1 MADALDLGSSV
12 PRTCR
17 FDSCH
22 PHLGFYRVKSIH
34 AVRAFFYARKKHPK
48 RLEVARLAVLS
59 NKLAV
64 GSTVEP
70 EMTIRTGVG
79 GLDQKEE
86 QPYRKED
93 DDQTPNPTSSP
104 TRSIALTFRTRE
116 ITHLASPSVTV
127 IQLATSLILPCKFLK
142 TK

>member
-1 MADALDLGSSV
+1 MKRLRNQVSVVISNELALGS
-12 PRTCR
+12 T
-17 FDSCH
+17 
-22 PHLGFYRVKSIH
+22 I
-34 AVRAFFYARKKHPK
+34 
-48 RLEVARLAVLS
+48 
-59 NKLAV
+59 
-64 GSTVEP
+64 EP

-127 IQLATSLILPCKFLK
+127 IQLATSLILHCKFLK